1 MNETIYAKSAF
12 PYRHRMLSAG
22 QPFEATPIDAAYLV
36 KNKKAQREPLAVTDK
51 PKPVAEK
58 KTAAPEPVVEP
69 VAPVVPALSS
79 ESEVKDESVAE
90 APVEDV
96 KVDEAAPQDVVPA
109 PESEAEAPA
118 VGSPVAPLGI
128 GEQVVTRRPYTR
140 RGAGSRS

>member
-12 PYRHRMLSAG
+12 PYRHRMLSVG

-36 KNKKAQREPLAVTDK
+36 KNKKAQRELLVTDK

-58 KTAAPEPVVEP
+58 KTAVPDPVVEP
-69 VAPVVPALSS
+69 VAPVVTAFSP
-79 ESEVKDESVAE
+79 EPGVKDEPVAK

-96 KVDEAAPQDVVPA
+96 KVDEAAPQDVASAPA
-109 PESEAEAPA
+109 GEAPV
-118 VGSPVAPLGI
+118 VGSPVAPLGV